1 MLVGTLPSGPR
12 SQVFG
17 KEGLDPLPGIGC
29 RRRLRSRMG
38 QLRHW
43 PEQQRAIRLVVQK
56 AVAGRGIDLDIMW
69 YVVSAQS
76 LSQRGTLLTVRSL
89 PP

>member
-1 MLVGTLPSGPR
+1 
-12 SQVFG
+12 
-17 KEGLDPLPGIGC
+17 
-29 RRRLRSRMG
+29 MG

-69 YVVSAQS
+69 YLVSAQS
-76 LSQRGTLLTVRSL
+76 LPQRLAIVEVTNVGTDKSVTVAVSTFRVL
-89 PP
+89 AP